1 MRALGVMAVLFLLA
15 ACTVPTASPPPS
27 PTPLPSPTPAPTAP
41 PIPPTPLPPTPT
53 VETAALASQAEA
65 GLEAVQAQAGE
76 AAILSLRYEDL
87 DADGLP
93 EWLAVVQQ
101 EGGTVQGFVLDGETR
116 FPLEAT
122 NPRTALAD
130 WGLGLYPDCEVR
142 IADLTADGLPEI
154 AIFGHGPRSMTLL
167 HLYTWDGT
175 GYRLLGS
182 FAGDGGV
189 SIEDGDGDL
198 TAEIVEGYHDSEAE
212 ELVWQVIFTWDGQ
225 SYGWTSD
232 RWRWFYRQRPHT
244 YPDHTPEQAVIAFYL
259 ALNDR
264 DLPAAYRLLSAE
276 AQAARPYE
284 SWACDFN
291 TLLRVD
297 VGDVHLVPGVGTAEA
312 RRVAAMLL
320 TWDMLEGEVLVRS
333 WNVEWDV
340 VQTEAGWR
348 LNGLTAVQLDAWPA
362 PYW

>member
-1 MRALGVMAVLFLLA
+1 MRWMAAVMVLLGLVA
-15 ACTVPTASPPPS
+15 ACAAPTASPPAATLPPTAAPTLSPS
-27 PTPLPSPTPAPTAP
+27 PTPVPTA
-41 PIPPTPLPPTPT
+41 IPTPT
-53 VETAALASQAEA
+53 VDAAALADLAGQGVEVAGGDEA
-65 GLEAVQAQAGE
+65 DV
-76 AAILSLRYEDL
+76 ITLRYEDM

-93 EWLAVVQQ
+93 EWLAVVQP
-101 EGGTVQGFVLDGETR
+101 EGGTVQGFILDGETS

-122 NPRTALAD
+122 NPRTDLAN
-130 WGLGLYPDCEVR
+130 WGLGLYPDCEVQ

-175 GYRLLGS
+175 GYRLLGA

-189 SIEDGDGDL
+189 SIEDEDGDL
-198 TAEIVEGYHDSEAE
+198 TAEIVEGYHNAEAE
-212 ELVWQVIFTWDGQ
+212 ALVWQVIFTWDGQ
-225 SYGWTSD
+225 NYGWTSD

-244 YPDHTPEQAVIAFYL
+244 YPDRTPEQAVIAFYL
-259 ALNDR
+259 ALDDR

-276 AQAARPYE
+276 AQAARPYA

-340 VQTEAGWR
+340 VQTEEGWR

>member
-1 MRALGVMAVLFLLA
+1 MRWMAAVMVLLGLVA
-15 ACTVPTASPPPS
+15 ACAAPTASPPAATLPPTAAPTLSPS
-27 PTPLPSPTPAPTAP
+27 PTPVPTA
-41 PIPPTPLPPTPT
+41 IPTPT
-53 VETAALASQAEA
+53 VDAAALADLAGQGVEVAGGDEA
-65 GLEAVQAQAGE
+65 DV
-76 AAILSLRYEDL
+76 ITLRYEDM

-93 EWLAVVQQ
+93 EWLAVVQPE
-101 EGGTVQGFVLDGETR
+101 EGAALQGFVLDGEER
-116 FPLEAT
+116 FPLEGT
-122 NPRTALAD
+122 NPRSDLAG
-130 WGLGLYPDCEVR
+130 WGLGLYPDCEVQ

-175 GYRLLGS
+175 GYRLLGA

-189 SIEDGDGDL
+189 SIEDEDGDL
-198 TAEIVEGYHDSEAE
+198 TAEIVEGYHNAEAE
-212 ELVWQVIFTWDGQ
+212 ALVWQVIFTWDGQ
-225 SYGWTSD
+225 NYGWTSD

-244 YPDHTPEQAVIAFYL
+244 YPDRTPEQAVIAFYL

-276 AQAARPYE
+276 AQAARPYA

-340 VQTEAGWR
+340 VQTEEGWR